1 MLHIYRQIT
10 ALERCAPVVITQKR
24 ENAERYPFAP
34 VYIVPKPAAHFLRRF
49 WFRQVRDTPW
59 QISDAELRALV
70 RLLNETP
77 FAHLLWPNRCP
88 SPAIDS
94 DVG

>member
-1 MLHIYRQIT
+1 MRS
-10 ALERCAPVVITQKR
+10 VVITQKR

-59 QISDAELRALV
+59 QISDPELRALL
-70 RLLNETP
+70 RLLSKTRARL
-77 FAHLLWPNRCP
+77 FAHLLWAN
-88 SPAIDS
+88 PAVHLLPLS
-94 DVG
+94 RTLG